1 MKTIYVVDDE
11 RNIRELIRS
20 YLEKEGYRVE
30 VFSQAD
36 AAEKAFQMLEPDAL
50 ILDIMMPGQMDGL
63 DLCKRIRKQSDVPIL
78 FVSAK
83 DEAIDRIIGLELGA
97 DDYLSKP
104 FSPRE
109 LVVRLKIIFKR
120 IDNAGAV
127 KSGILRNRDLT
138 MDEAKREVSVNGKNL
153 HVTNNEYML
162 LHFFMENLNISFSR
176 ETLIERIWHYDH
188 LGDTRMIDDL
198 VKRIRKKLK
207 AAASKAEI
215 VTVWGFGYRMD
226 GEHEN

>member
-1 MKTIYVVDDE
+1 MKAIYVVDDE

-20 YLEKEGYRVE
+20 YLEKEGFKVE
-30 VFSQAD
+30 VFSQAA
-36 AAEKAFQMLEPDAL
+36 AAETAFQVREPDAL
-50 ILDIMMPGQMDGL
+50 ILDIMMPGEMDGL
-63 DLCKRIRKQSDVPIL
+63 ELCKRIRRTSEVPIL

-109 LVVRLKIIFKR
+109 LVVRLKTIFKR
-120 IDNAGAV
+120 IDGASAV
-127 KSGILRNRDLT
+127 KPKMLQNRDLKI
-138 MDEAKREVSVNGKNL
+138 DEAKREVTVKDRIFPI
-153 HVTNNEYML
+153 TNNEYLL
-162 LHFFMENLNISFSR
+162 LHFFVENSNISFSR

-207 AAASKAEI
+207 SVESEAEI
-215 VTVWGFGYRMD
+215 VTVWGYGYRMD
-226 GEHEN
+226 GEDEN